1 MMMMMFRQP
10 CPSVHLGTKFS
21 LYLLL
26 LKYVN
31 IIPSLGV
38 RKYGLLVV
46 SENNNVIDY
55 NIVINALRDNTEYYI
70 LRTMCI

>member
-1 MMMMMFRQP
+1 M
-10 CPSVHLGTKFS
+10 FS

-46 SENNNVIDY
+46 SENKNVIDY
-55 NIVINALRDNTEYYI
+55 NIVVNALRDNNLE
-70 LRTMCI
+70 CIIVECGW